1 MRLGGEERWKKKA
14 RDEIEKVEDREF
26 GKPALLRNVLTQL
39 LIIGLLIVTVRF
51 AYVIT
56 LAGESCTL
64 DDFWFFSSEVRSAS
78 VAATALEHYASK
90 DWINNVRFYLSMFQE
105 IRKSIPSLRTPRS
118 SITATFMAAPF
129 EATTHSHS
137 EPGP

>member
-1 MRLGGEERWKKKA
+1 MKA
-14 RDEIEKVEDREF
+14 NLALFLEKQPVKSVQSVSMESAT

-64 DDFWFFSSEVRSAS
+64 DDFCFFSSEVRSAS
-78 VAATALEHYASK
+78 VAPTA
-90 DWINNVRFYLSMFQE
+90 
-105 IRKSIPSLRTPRS
+105 P
-118 SITATFMAAPF
+118 
-129 EATTHSHS
+129 
-137 EPGP
+137 